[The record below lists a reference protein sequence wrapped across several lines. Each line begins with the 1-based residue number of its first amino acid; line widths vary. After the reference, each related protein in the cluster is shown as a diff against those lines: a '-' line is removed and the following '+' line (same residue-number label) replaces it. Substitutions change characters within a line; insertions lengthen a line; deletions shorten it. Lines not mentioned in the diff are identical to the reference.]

1 MIDYS
6 IYNDSTQTYMN
17 NVEKFLKKRYGKIQK
32 EWEANL
38 KQLADFKDLAKDI
51 LDSIKVNGVT
61 VIDGRGN
68 QKANPMINQYN
79 NITKSILMLEKE
91 FGITPSSLIH
101 INNVEGR
108 SKSKEE
114 DNTLK
119 EVAEALMS

>member
-6 IYNDSTQTYMN
+6 IYSDSTKTYMS

-38 KQLADFKDLAKDI
+38 KQLADFKDLSIDI

-61 VIDGRGN
+61 VVDGRGN

-91 FGITPSSLIH
+91 FGITPSSLMH

-114 DNTLK
+114 DNTLS